1 MKSITPTFVALFC
14 ITSPFAFAAE
24 ETKSS
29 QALDLRDQAVAQTG
43 LDPTLVRTN
52 LGGSFRSNTN
62 HDSGSDT
69 NRWVATGA
77 LAKDHLSLAG
87 EVPLYVRSNPGAG
100 DTVSGFGDVLL
111 RGQARYLIEGARVA
125 AVLETSLNTSTKNLG
140 ARANVITPEL
150 AASKHLDEKHTVS
163 GQIRW
168 SFDAGREDGVD
179 DTNLGELRA
188 GLLSMW
194 GVEGFTKFEGRID
207 RDYVHNENAL
217 TGVVAIGRNFDL
229 HHTGYIETTQP
240 LSHDAR
246 ERRGWDLNLTY
257 QYSF

>member
-1 MKSITPTFVALFC
+1 MKSTASALVAFFLV
-14 ITSPFAFAAE
+14 SPVAFAAE

-29 QALDLRDQAVAQTG
+29 QSLDLRDQAVAQTG
-43 LDPTLVRTN
+43 LDPTLVRTS

-87 EVPLYVRSNPGAG
+87 EVPLYVRYNPGAG

-125 AVLETSLNTSTKNLG
+125 AVLEASLNTSTKDLG
-140 ARANVITPEL
+140 AQANVITPEL
-150 AASKHLDEKHTVS
+150 AVSKHLDEKHTVT
-163 GQIRW
+163 GQLRW
-168 SFDAGREDGVD
+168 SFEAGREDDVD

-217 TGVVAIGRNFDL
+217 TAVAAIGRNFDL
-229 HHTGYIETTQP
+229 HHTAYLETTQT

-246 ERRGWDLNLTY
+246 NRRGWDINLTY
-257 QYSF
+257 RYSF